1 MVRLSTRSFLHL
13 TPELVEGD
21 YDQPFYAKVVRM
33 DADVVVFR
41 SLEGGEGRLQRE
53 VAAEHTVSAGEV
65 NRSGRIS
72 LLRRPVSVHVTQQ
85 VQYGQV
91 ESVDGERLTIRS
103 DGEQFEAST
112 GDVSKVAPIIALLL
126 EHIQFNCDKWSSTE
140 IEAVET
146 SILSR
151 VLGQDGLAGSNDI
164 STVLDGLMTNE
175 SIPVKMKTCVWIDP
189 KTGRQTEF
197 PLQHALDFA
206 YYIDGGAGSVPS
218 SVGQSF
224 CQPPVISRSVHQE
237 NDDQESVAEAQELF
251 DPFQDDDE
259 IAQDRSEREPNAIS
273 FPPPVKRSAKR
284 DREAA
289 SLPGDSSL
297 EQKRRRVALDQDA
310 LIVDKLRGDPD
321 WLERFLSICQV
332 SSSCASSP
340 NTVEQHPRSSGQSA
354 GLTECKRSSGTSKYA
369 FAPRED
375 QQRVHDRVTP
385 SKHKGKPDT
394 VLLKGM
400 VRSEHVKFK
409 ALPGVC
415 TRVFDIQFGTSELS
429 IRHFARLSQAERMSW
444 LESGGSNFDN
454 LSVTAEFIPAKP
466 AKSIE
471 EVVDA
476 VRVFQTYAREY
487 CCVELVE
494 LVNRVLS

>member
-21 YDQPFYAKVVRM
+21 YDQPVYAKVVRM

-53 VAAEHTVSAGEV
+53 VAAEQTVSAGEV

-91 ESVDGERLTIRS
+91 VSVDGERLTIRS
-103 DGEQFEAST
+103 DGERFVAST

-126 EHIQFNCDKWSSTE
+126 EHIQFNCDEWSSTE

-151 VLGQDGLAGSNDI
+151 VLGQDGIAGSNDI

-175 SIPVKMKTCVWIDP
+175 SFPVKTKTCAWIDP

-206 YYIDGGAGSVPS
+206 YYVDGGAGSVPS

-224 CQPPVISRSVHQE
+224 CQPPVISRSFHQE

-259 IAQDRSEREPNAIS
+259 IPQDRSEREPNAIS

-284 DREAA
+284 DRETAN
-289 SLPGDSSL
+289 LPGDSSL
-297 EQKRRRVALDQDA
+297 EQKCRRVALDQDA
-310 LIVDKLRGDPD
+310 LIVDNLRGDPD
-321 WLERFLSICQV
+321 LLERFLSIRQV
-332 SSSCASSP
+332 SSSCASSS
-340 NTVEQHPRSSGQSA
+340 NTVEQHPRSSGNRR
-354 GLTECKRSSGTSKYA
+354 GLLSVNGRHELRST
-369 FAPRED
+369 R
-375 QQRVHDRVTP
+375 
-385 SKHKGKPDT
+385 
-394 VLLKGM
+394 
-400 VRSEHVKFK
+400 
-409 ALPGVC
+409 LPHARINSVC
-415 TRVFDIQFGTSELS
+415 TTE
-429 IRHFARLSQAERMSW
+429 
-444 LESGGSNFDN
+444 
-454 LSVTAEFIPAKP
+454 
-466 AKSIE
+466 
-471 EVVDA
+471 
-476 VRVFQTYAREY
+476 
-487 CCVELVE
+487 
-494 LVNRVLS
+494 